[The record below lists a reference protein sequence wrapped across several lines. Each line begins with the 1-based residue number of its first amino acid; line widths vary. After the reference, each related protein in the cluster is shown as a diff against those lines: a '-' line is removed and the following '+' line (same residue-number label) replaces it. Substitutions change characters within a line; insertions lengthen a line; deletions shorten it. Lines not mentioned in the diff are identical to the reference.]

1 MVRGSALRT
10 SGKGSP
16 WEVSQRLF
24 GDDISLIIV
33 SAEKLNNLEE
43 EEYGDKVVYLRG
55 TTV

>member
-1 MVRGSALRT
+1 M
-10 SGKGSP
+10 
-16 WEVSQRLF
+16 SQRLF